1 MDMLSLHLDRS
12 VRLGRRGVP
21 LTQRWEHLAD
31 ELKVPDKIKRQCE
44 NFTGKLQSPSECMF
58 EHLCMT
64 KGALSIEALKV
75 QLLELKRKDVADE
88 LDNNS
93 SLSGKL
99 LLTSAVSC
107 YRSGSKP
114 TLIIRF

>member
-31 ELKVPDKIKRQCE
+31 EFKVPDEIKRQCE
-44 NFTGKLQSPSECMF
+44 NFTGKLSPSECMF

-64 KGALSIEALKV
+64 NDSLSIEALKV
-75 QLLELKRKDVADE
+75 QLLKLKRKDVADE

-99 LLTSAVSC
+99 LLTSAVYSL
-107 YRSGSKP
+107 S
-114 TLIIRF
+114 LIINF